1 MFVAFARRTFIV
13 INKRA
18 RFEFFFAAS
27 ALVFFFGLHALDFF
41 SINCSDVQFYMRC
54 VKHDVSLSLLLYLS
68 SPPLSLSIYLSLSF
82 LSLFACFTTRS
93 TFSSQKL
100 NRRAEARVALRS

>member
-27 ALVFFFGLHALDFF
+27 RFVYFFLVCCFGFFLYHCF
-41 SINCSDVQFYMRC
+41 DVQFYMRC
-54 VKHDVSLSLLLYLS
+54 VKRDVSLSLLLYLS
-68 SPPLSLSIYLSLSF
+68 SPPLSLSLSLSF
-82 LSLFACFTTRS
+82 PSL
-93 TFSSQKL
+93 L
-100 NRRAEARVALRS
+100 VLRRVLLFRLKN

>member
-27 ALVFFFGLHALDFF
+27 RFVYFFLVCCFGFFLYYCF
-41 SINCSDVQFYMRC
+41 DVQFYMRC
-54 VKHDVSLSLLLYLS
+54 VKRDVSLSLLLYLS
-68 SPPLSLSIYLSLSF
+68 SPPLSLS
-82 LSLFACFTTRS
+82 LSLFPFPLCLFYDAFY
-93 TFSSQKL
+93 FSPQKL
-100 NRRAEARVALRS
+100 NRRAEARVTLRS